1 MKHATVGYAG
11 RSRLAISATTIWTVS
26 LIFARAN
33 FGNQRRLLNNSGV
46 STGVLFGLSSR
57 LARYTGNETYA
68 DWADKTWT
76 WLEGIN
82 LIDTDVYAIFDGT
95 YADEN
100 CTDIN
105 KAEFS
110 YVNGIYT
117 LGCAHM
123 YNLVSLGAQYSLV
136 NDQRFEQLPNTL
148 TFLDKR

>member
-1 MKHATVGYAG
+1 M
-11 RSRLAISATTIWTVS
+11 
-26 LIFARAN
+26 
-33 FGNQRRLLNNSGV
+33 LNNSGI

-68 DWADKTWT
+68 GWADKTWT

-110 YVNGIYT
+110 YANGIYA

-136 NDQRFEQLPNTL
+136 NDQCFEQLPDTRN
-148 TFLDKR
+148 FLDKR